1 MKCDKNHFKF
11 FCQSVLPIVY
21 DDSLSFQELLYKMIR
36 YINGMKDDI
45 ENISKDMV
53 SYIRDHLDDIFID
66 AMYDAETETLIL
78 ILNMNEEGE

>member
-1 MKCDKNHFKF
+1 MNNKHFKF
-11 FCQSVLPIVY
+11 FCQTVLPIVY

-53 SYIRDHLDDIFID
+53 SYIREHLDDIFID

-78 ILNMNEEGE
+78 ILNMNEGE

>member
-1 MKCDKNHFKF
+1 MTCDKNHFKF
-11 FCQSVLPIVY
+11 FCQTVLPIVY

-53 SYIRDHLDDIFID
+53 AYIRDHLDDIFID

-78 ILNMNEEGE
+78 ILNMDEGE

>member
-1 MKCDKNHFKF
+1 MNNKHFKF

-53 SYIRDHLDDIFID
+53 AYIRDHLDDIFID

-78 ILNMNEEGE
+78 ILNMDEGE

>member
-1 MKCDKNHFKF
+1 MNNKHFKF
-11 FCQSVLPIVY
+11 FCQTVLPIVY

-53 SYIRDHLDDIFID
+53 AYIREHLDDIFID

-78 ILNMNEEGE
+78 ILNMDEGE

>member
-1 MKCDKNHFKF
+1 MTCDKNHFKF
-11 FCQSVLPIVY
+11 FCQTVLPIVY

-53 SYIRDHLDDIFID
+53 AYIRDHLDDIFID
-66 AMYDAETETLIL
+66 AMYDAETGTLIL
-78 ILNMNEEGE
+78 ILNMDEGE

>member
-1 MKCDKNHFKF
+1 MNNKHFKF

-53 SYIRDHLDDIFID
+53 AYIRDHLDDIFID

-78 ILNMNEEGE
+78 ILNMGEGE

>member
-1 MKCDKNHFKF
+1 MTCDKKHFKF
-11 FCQSVLPIVY
+11 FCQTVLPIVY

-53 SYIRDHLDDIFID
+53 GYIRDHLDDIFID

-78 ILNMNEEGE
+78 ILNMEEGE